1 MCVCVHGCVQPSYAM
16 ACTNTDNKERGR
28 EDEREKMSTNEV
40 KVRRK
45 HSLITRRRRVY
56 LHPDV
61 IVRMCVCVG
70 GCIHPMV
77 EVRPLVGRWVVRSV
91 GRSVIYIHNKQRYT
105 HQSVRHVG
113 VTICVCVH
121 VCV

>member
-1 MCVCVHGCVQPSYAM
+1 MCISVCDGMYKHRQR
-16 ACTNTDNKERGR
+16 ERGR
-28 EDEREKMSTNEV
+28 EGEREKMATNEV

-56 LHPDV
+56 LHADV

-77 EVRPLVGRWVVRSV
+77 EGRGPSI
-91 GRSVIYIHNKQRYT
+91 GRSMGRSFGWSISHIYSQ
-105 HQSVRHVG
+105 
-113 VTICVCVH
+113 
-121 VCV
+121 